1 MNCFRH
7 SRKIFIV
14 SLTLLVLYVLWAAVS
29 LEKRSAKSLVIKDEP
44 SQQQWDYRGQ
54 EDVST
59 TATAITHH
67 PSTTAAGVGSRLVER
82 PSLAVPADTSP
93 LSKLRRTVLELNA
106 KETVQ
111 NAGKFPPLTDEGLV
125 IVVQVHKRLG
135 YLRHLLRSLQEAKGI
150 EDVLLVISHD
160 YYDEQINEAVREI
173 TFCKVLQIFYPHSA
187 QLFPDTFPGP
197 SKNDCPRDISKAGA
211 VAMNCTNALHP
222 DTYGHYR
229 EAHFT
234 AIKHHWWWKINTVFD
249 HLTTTSTYSGYII
262 LLEEDHFLSPDFV
275 DVTRKLISLVNLRC
289 ADCDLINLG
298 TYSLGSYHDIGNKV
312 TTEAWNAGKNNMGFG
327 MNRHTWNM
335 LKTCAKEFCT
345 HDDYNWDWT
354 LQSLGYSCLK
364 RTIKVMVIK
373 APRVFHIGSCG
384 GVHHSATACNP
395 DEAAQTVRS
404 HLTSQKPHLFPSSL
418 DLYDNSNMPPASR
431 GMNYGGWG
439 DLRDHNLCMSY
450 STKGAS

>member
-1 MNCFRH
+1 MTTEAINPKAYPLADAQLVVNILDLVQQATNYKQLKKGANEATKALNRGIAEFIVMAADTEPLEILLHLPLLCEDKNVPYVFVPSKTALGRACGVSRPVIACSSLVPPLAMNCFRH

-54 EDVST
+54 EDVGT

-67 PSTTAAGVGSRLVER
+67 PSTTAAGIGSRLVER

-173 TFCKVLQIFYPHSA
+173 TFCKGFVVAVH
-187 QLFPDTFPGP
+187 
-197 SKNDCPRDISKAGA
+197 PR
-211 VAMNCTNALHP
+211 H
-222 DTYGHYR
+222 
-229 EAHFT
+229 
-234 AIKHHWWWKINTVFD
+234 
-249 HLTTTSTYSGYII
+249 
-262 LLEEDHFLSPDFV
+262 
-275 DVTRKLISLVNLRC
+275 
-289 ADCDLINLG
+289 
-298 TYSLGSYHDIGNKV
+298 
-312 TTEAWNAGKNNMGFG
+312 
-327 MNRHTWNM
+327 
-335 LKTCAKEFCT
+335 
-345 HDDYNWDWT
+345 
-354 LQSLGYSCLK
+354 
-364 RTIKVMVIK
+364 VMY
-373 APRVFHIGSCG
+373 
-384 GVHHSATACNP
+384 
-395 DEAAQTVRS
+395 
-404 HLTSQKPHLFPSSL
+404 L
-418 DLYDNSNMPPASR
+418 
-431 GMNYGGWG
+431 
-439 DLRDHNLCMSY
+439 
-450 STKGAS
+450 

>member
-1 MNCFRH
+1 
-7 SRKIFIV
+7 
-14 SLTLLVLYVLWAAVS
+14 
-29 LEKRSAKSLVIKDEP
+29 
-44 SQQQWDYRGQ
+44 
-54 EDVST
+54 
-59 TATAITHH
+59 
-67 PSTTAAGVGSRLVER
+67 
-82 PSLAVPADTSP
+82 
-93 LSKLRRTVLELNA
+93 
-106 KETVQ
+106 
-111 NAGKFPPLTDEGLV
+111 
-125 IVVQVHKRLG
+125 
-135 YLRHLLRSLQEAKGI
+135 
-150 EDVLLVISHD
+150 
-160 YYDEQINEAVREI
+160 
-173 TFCKVLQIFYPHSA
+173 
-187 QLFPDTFPGP
+187 
-197 SKNDCPRDISKAGA
+197 
-211 VAMNCTNALHP
+211 MNCTNALHP

-234 AIKHHWWWKINTVFD
+234 AIKHHWCGRIHDLEPPQSNKRFPFLKINTVFD

-327 MNRHTWNM
+327 MNRHTWNI